1 MLMKSRK
8 ESIDLTQVEQHV
20 KELASYDI
28 SEKRIVVNL
37 EHFLNL
43 VRKEARYG

>member
-8 ESIDLTQVEQHV
+8 DSIDLARVEQHV

-28 SEKRIVVNL
+28 SEERIVGNL
-37 EHFLNL
+37 EHFLNV
-43 VRKEARYG
+43 VRKEVFYG